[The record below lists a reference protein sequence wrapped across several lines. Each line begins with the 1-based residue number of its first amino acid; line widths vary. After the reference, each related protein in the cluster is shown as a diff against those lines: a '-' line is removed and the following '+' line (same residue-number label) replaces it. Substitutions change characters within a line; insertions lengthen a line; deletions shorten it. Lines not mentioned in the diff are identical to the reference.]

1 MKNHNSRL
9 ISRIG
14 MATLCRVVFNTSRR
28 FVYPFA
34 PALSRG
40 LGVPLPAVTS
50 LIAVNQFTGILG
62 PFFAPLGDRWGYRIM
77 LLIGLGLLSVGMLAG
92 GFLPFY
98 GVVLIALFMA
108 GLGKNIFDPAIQAYV
123 GDRVP
128 YARRGL
134 VIGIMEIS
142 WAGSALVGIPL
153 MGLVIEH
160 MGWRA
165 PFFILGGLGLIGL
178 AVLGALIPAKSGRQK
193 GYNTPVTPLAA
204 WRQLAGNRTALG
216 VLGFAFFI
224 GTAND
229 NFFVV
234 YGAWLEGGFGLSL
247 VALGMA
253 TTIIGVAEL
262 LGEGLT
268 AFLSDRIGL
277 RRSAIIGLVLS
288 GLSYLLLPWCG
299 STLAMALV
307 SLFIIFVTVE
317 FTIVTSLSICT
328 EVLPGVRATMMS
340 GYVAAAGIGRVVG
353 ALLGGPVWLIGGIEA
368 TAAVSAA
375 ITAMGLISL
384 VWGLRGWRP

>member
-1 MKNHNSRL
+1 
-9 ISRIG
+9 
-14 MATLCRVVFNTSRR
+14 
-28 FVYPFA
+28 
-34 PALSRG
+34 
-40 LGVPLPAVTS
+40 
-50 LIAVNQFTGILG
+50 
-62 PFFAPLGDRWGYRIM
+62 M

-165 PFFILGGLGLIGL
+165 PFFILGGLGLMGL
-178 AVLGALIPAKSGRQK
+178 AVLGALIPAKSARQK
-193 GYNTPVTPLAA
+193 GQETPATPFGA

-216 VLGFAFFI
+216 VLGSAFFI
-224 GTAND
+224 ATAND

-253 TTIIGVAEL
+253 TTVIGVAEL

-277 RRSAIIGLVLS
+277 RRSAVTGLVLS

-299 STLAMALV
+299 STLPMALV